1 MMNEF
6 GITDRGFVVKP
17 YEVIFK
23 EEQQAF
29 RGSFGNDIDLADDS
43 IEGVYIRNQSLKIA
57 QLWELLGGLYAIGDV
72 DDAHGIYLD
81 RLVNFVNVERLSSTN
96 TEVRECL
103 WAEEGKVI
111 PKGNLLSLASGELF
125 RLAEAHV
132 VNRSTLLG
140 FTLKV
145 KEVEAFHLYQLQINN
160 SIIAYSSLE
169 DDAEPEIMA
178 GLAAAIE
185 AEFPGEYSLTVGYA
199 LEVHSIEG
207 VDSFLMAS
215 SDINLQFPLLGY
227 MAVYTAMQTGPIIV
241 TIGALNK
248 IVNKVNGLD
257 HVTNY
262 APGVTGREKE
272 SDTELRMHLG
282 IRQKQ
287 ATANEIAIQNA
298 IMTVTSVE
306 YAKVYS
312 NRDIVEHDG
321 RPAKSYEAV
330 VVGGDD
336 QAIAEMIF
344 ERGPAGV
351 QPFGNVVKDVVD
363 IEGFHWDIGF
373 SRPLNKY
380 IWIKIGWLPNT
391 EEDLPLNVVE
401 AVQNSIMGWSASNM
415 NVGVDLIYQKL
426 FRPIYDILGI
436 GYVEI
441 SLAVTDDL
449 MAPGDADYHS
459 ENIQIGEVEIAA
471 IDPSRIFVT
480 RMPDPPVP
488 PPEGVGA

>member
-6 GITDRGFVVKP
+6 GITDRGFVIKP

-29 RGSFGNDIDLADDS
+29 RGAFGNDIDLADDS
-43 IEGVYIRNQSLKIA
+43 IEGVYVRNQSLKIA

-72 DDAHGIYLD
+72 DDSSGIYLD
-81 RLVNFVNVERLSSTN
+81 RLVNFVNVLRLPATA
-96 TEVRECL
+96 TEVKECL

-125 RLAEAHV
+125 RLPAAQV

-145 KEVEAFHLYQLQINN
+145 KEVVPAHLYRLQINN
-160 SIIAYSSLE
+160 SMITYTALE
-169 DDAEPEIMA
+169 EDEEPEIMA

-185 AEFPGEYSLTVGYA
+185 AEFPGVYQIEVTDELELHSL
-199 LEVHSIEG
+199 EG
-207 VDSFLMAS
+207 MDSFLMAS
-215 SDINLQFPLLGY
+215 SDQNLEFPLLGF

-241 TIGALNK
+241 TIGALQK

-262 APGVTGREKE
+262 APGVTGRDKE
-272 SDTELRMHLG
+272 SDTELRMRLNT
-282 IRQKQ
+282 RQKQ

-298 IMTVTSVE
+298 IMTVQSVE

-321 RPAKSYEAV
+321 RPAKSYESV

-336 QAIAEMIF
+336 HAIAQIIF

-351 QPFGNVVKDVVD
+351 QAFGNVENDVID
-363 IEGFHWDIGF
+363 SEGFHWNIGF
-373 SRPLNKY
+373 SRPINKY
-380 IWIKIGWLPNT
+380 IWIKVGWLPNT
-391 EEDLPLNVVE
+391 EEDLPLNVE
-401 AVQNSIMGWSASNM
+401 KAIQDSIMEWSASSI

-426 FRPIYDILGI
+426 FRPVYDILGI
-436 GYVEI
+436 GFVEI

-449 MAPGDADYHS
+449 TPPEDADYHS
-459 ENIQIGEVEIAA
+459 GNIIIGEVAIAA
-471 IDPSRIFVT
+471 LDSTRIFVI
-480 RMPDPPVP
+480 RMPNPPL
-488 PPEGVGA
+488 EGD